1 MELIAYLK
9 TLFGDELPAFLAA
22 APEPPTVAVNVFKCD
37 RRRFVHKLDQWGMS
51 YSPHPVEPASYILES
66 DPLPLSHTLSFF
78 IGDFRYQGVSS
89 QLPALALDP
98 QPGETVLDLAA
109 APGGKSIQ
117 IAALMNNQGRLLLN
131 DSSLKRMEPLMANL
145 SRAAVVN
152 DVLLNLPGQKIG
164 RLLPEFFDR
173 VLVDAPCSGLNFY
186 SDRLQRQQWN
196 AHYLQTI
203 VNIQEQLLI
212 SAVKAAKVNGVIV
225 YSTCS
230 MTPEENEMVLQ
241 RILQR
246 YPVRV
251 ETAPKWT
258 LRSARPGWR
267 YYQERAFPSD
277 LQKTLRIYPFPD
289 PMEGFFLARLRKTAG
304 LPIRP
309 VNQPVRWLPTQRFD
323 DPRIL
328 PILTNL
334 HQLWGI
340 EPSFFAPYRFRVN
353 THKLWLTTDAW
364 PEIPDTGLVKTGL
377 PLAVKKSH
385 FWKLTSSAAQWL
397 SGRITA
403 SLMELSSNQLHQLL
417 SKGETPHP
425 GEALRYYAAT
435 RHGKPIGVV
444 SQSHGVLKLKI
455 PHSFKLVQDAD
466 V

>member
-1 MELIAYLK
+1 VELIAYLK
-9 TLFGDELPAFLAA
+9 TVFGDELPAFLAA
-22 APEPPTVAVNVFKCD
+22 APEPPCVAVNAFKSD
-37 RRRFVHKLDQWGMS
+37 RDRFANKLHQWGMTWT
-51 YSPHPVEPASYILES
+51 PHPVDPASYILAS

-78 IGDFRYQGVSS
+78 MGEFRYQGISS

-98 QPGETVLDLAA
+98 RPGQTVLDLAA

-131 DSSLKRMEPLMANL
+131 DSSIKRMEPLMANL
-145 SRAAVVN
+145 SRAAVAN
-152 DVLLNLPGQKIG
+152 DVLLNLPGQMIG

-186 SDRLQRQQWN
+186 TERLQRRPWN
-196 AHYLQTI
+196 AEYLQTI
-203 VNIQEQLLI
+203 ANIQEQLLI

-230 MTPEENEMVLQ
+230 LAPEENEMVLQ
-241 RILQR
+241 RIVQR
-246 YPVRV
+246 YPVVV
-251 ETAPKWT
+251 EPAPTWA
-258 LRSARPGWR
+258 LRSARPGWL
-267 YYQERAFPSD
+267 YYQDRIFPSA
-277 LQKTLRIYPFPD
+277 LQRALRIYPFPD
-289 PMEGFFLARLRKTAG
+289 PMEGFFIVRLRKTAA

-309 VNQPVRWLPTQRFD
+309 VNQPVRWLPTQPFD
-323 DPRIL
+323 DPQIS

-353 THKLWLTTDAW
+353 THKLWLTTNAW
-364 PEIPDTGLVKTGL
+364 LEIPDSGLVKTGL

-385 FWKLTSSAAQWL
+385 FWKLTTSAAQWL
-397 SGRITA
+397 GARITS
-403 SLMELSSNQLHQLL
+403 SLMELSADQLHRLL
-417 SKGETPHP
+417 SKGETTHP
-425 GEALRYYAAT
+425 GEALRYYTAT

-444 SQSHGVLKLKI
+444 SQSHGVLKLKT
-455 PHSFKLVQDAD
+455 PHPFRLVQDAD

>member
-9 TLFGDELPAFLAA
+9 TVFGDELPDFLAA
-22 APEPPTVAVNVFKCD
+22 APEPPTVAVNAFKCD
-37 RRRFVHKLDQWGMS
+37 RKSFVNKLNQWGMT
-51 YSPHPVEPASYILES
+51 YTPHPVNPASYILAS

-78 IGDFRYQGVSS
+78 MGEFRYQGISS

-117 IAALMNNQGRLLLN
+117 LAALMNNQGRLLLN
-131 DSSLKRMEPLMANL
+131 DASIKRMEPLMANL
-145 SRAAVVN
+145 SRAAVTN
-152 DVLLNLPGQKIG
+152 DVLLNLAGQMIG

-186 SDRLQRQQWN
+186 TERLQRQRWN
-196 AHYLQTI
+196 ASYLQTI
-203 VNIQEQLLI
+203 ANVQEQLLI
-212 SAVKAAKVNGVIV
+212 SAIKAAKVNGVIV

-246 YPVRV
+246 YPVVV
-251 ETAPKWT
+251 EPAPDWV
-258 LRSARPGWR
+258 LRSARPGWLR
-267 YYQERAFPSD
+267 YQERVFPSA
-277 LQKTLRIYPFPD
+277 LQRALRIYPFPD
-289 PMEGFFLARLRKTAG
+289 PMEGFFIVRLRKTGG

-309 VNQPVRWLPTQRFD
+309 VDQPIRWLPTHSFD
-323 DPRIL
+323 DPQIS
-328 PILTNL
+328 PILANL

-353 THKLWLTTDAW
+353 THKLWLTTEDW
-364 PEIPDTGLVKTGL
+364 PEIPGSGLVKTGL
-377 PLAVKKSH
+377 PLAVKKSQ
-385 FWKLTSSAAQWL
+385 FWKLTSSATQWL
-397 SGRITA
+397 GGRISR
-403 SLMELSSNQLHQLL
+403 SLMELSCDQLNQLL
-417 SKGETPHP
+417 SKGETTHP
-425 GEALRYYAAT
+425 GEALRYYTAT

-444 SQSHGVLKLKI
+444 SQSQGVLKLKI
-455 PHSFKLVQDAD
+455 PHPFRLVQDAD